1 MSRPMP
7 GPDHKPLIALVDRLN
22 RVLQED
28 MVRSGRAKGYPE
40 LKPAHNALFG
50 TLSASTGS
58 HTADMAAKFGITR
71 QSMGEIVR
79 DLAQV
84 GIVQMSVDPNDR
96 RAKLVTYTDYG
107 LKAARSGRRHIMAL
121 EERLAQEFGE
131 EEYARVLDV
140 LARIADIVE
149 RGTEG

>member
-1 MSRPMP
+1 MSSPMP

-28 MVRSGRAKGYPE
+28 MVRSGRAKGFPE

-50 TLSASTGS
+50 TLSASKGS

-79 DLAQV
+79 DLTQL
-84 GIVQMSVDPNDR
+84 GIVQMSVDPDDR

-107 LKAARSGRRHIMAL
+107 LEAARSGRRHIMEL
-121 EERLAQEFGE
+121 EERLAQEFGSD
-131 EEYARVLDV
+131 EYARVLDV
-140 LARIADIVE
+140 LARIADLVE
-149 RGTEG
+149 SDAER